1 MGRPIEFN
9 PDLAVQAATQL
20 FWTQGYSRTSL
31 ADLLKGTSMSR
42 SSLYQAFGSK
52 RKLFEL
58 CLHRY
63 ADDLEARLRA
73 SLRSASSGLVFIEQV
88 LREVA
93 GTAGTVDGKRGCML
107 INAINELTA
116 EQDASS
122 AQIARMG
129 LDRVVRLFAS
139 ARERAREVG
148 EVTADKPTE
157 VLADYLA
164 GVVSGLRTMMKAG
177 YGPTATNQM
186 VGAAM
191 SALR

>member
-1 MGRPIEFN
+1 MGRPLEFD

-20 FWTQGYSRTSL
+20 FWAQGYSRTSL

-52 RKLFEL
+52 RQLFEL

-73 SLRSASSGLVFIEQV
+73 SLRSASSGLAFIEQV

-93 GTAGTVDGKRGCML
+93 GTAGTADGQRGCLL
-107 INAINELTA
+107 INTINELTA
-116 EQDASS
+116 EHDASS
-122 AQIARMG
+122 AKVAQMG
-129 LDRVVRLFAS
+129 LARVVRLFAS
-139 ARERAREVG
+139 ALERARELG
-148 EVTADKPTE
+148 EVTADKPPE
-157 VLADYLA
+157 ELADYLF
-164 GVVSGLRTMMKAG
+164 GVVSGLRTMVKAG
-177 YGPTATNQM
+177 YGPSATHQM